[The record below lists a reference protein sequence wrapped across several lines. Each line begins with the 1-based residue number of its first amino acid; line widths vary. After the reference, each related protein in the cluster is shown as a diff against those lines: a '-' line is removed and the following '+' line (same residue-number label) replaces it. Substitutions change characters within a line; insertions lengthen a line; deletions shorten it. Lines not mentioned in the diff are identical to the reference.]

1 MKISYDFHIHSA
13 LSPCADNDMTPCN
26 IVGMAM
32 LKGLNA
38 IAVTDHNSVGNAKA
52 VIKAGKENG
61 ITVIPG
67 MEIET
72 SEEVHILTLY
82 PDIDSAV
89 EAEKYVTS
97 NLPFVKNKPEIFGNQ
112 YYMDSEDNITGELEQ
127 LLIVASNLDIYSV
140 FDMVSQCKGVAIPA
154 HVDRHS
160 YSVLSN
166 LGFIPPDLKVPV
178 IEVSNNV
185 ADLNEYLN
193 NTRLTDKRVLRNS
206 DAHNL
211 GIISEPINYLDV
223 LDCNVCNILKKLME

>member
-1 MKISYDFHIHSA
+1 MKIYYDFHMHSA

-26 IVGMAM
+26 MVGMAS

-38 IAVTDHNSVGNAKA
+38 IAVTDHNSIGNAKA
-52 VIKAGKENG
+52 IIKAGEEVG

-72 SEEVHILTLY
+72 AEEVHVLTLF
-82 PDIDSAV
+82 PSLDSAG
-89 EAEKYVTS
+89 EAEKYVFK
-97 NLPFVKNKPEIFGNQ
+97 NLPYVKNKPEIFGNQ

-127 LLIVASNLDIYSV
+127 LLIVATNLDIYSV
-140 FDMVSQCKGVAIPA
+140 FDMVEQCGGFAIPA

-166 LGFIPPDLKVPV
+166 LGFIPPDLKAPV

-185 ADLNEYLN
+185 TDLEEYLK
-193 NTRLTDKRVLRNS
+193 NTGLTDRRVIRNS

-211 GIISEPINYLDV
+211 GVISEAINCLEAKDFS
-223 LDCNVCNILKKLME
+223 VCEILKNLKV

>member
-1 MKISYDFHIHSA
+1 MKISYDFHMHSA

-26 IVGMAM
+26 MVGMAY
-32 LKGLNA
+32 LKGLNT
-38 IAVTDHNSVGNAKA
+38 IAVTDHNSIGNAKS
-52 VIKAGKENG
+52 VITAGKEAG

-82 PDIDSAV
+82 PSLDAAQ
-89 EAEKYVTS
+89 EAEKNVFK
-97 NLPFVKNKPEIFGNQ
+97 NLPYVKNKPEIFGNQ
-112 YYMDSEDNITGELEQ
+112 YYMDSKDNIIGELEQ
-127 LLIVASNLDIYSV
+127 LLIVATNLDIYSV
-140 FDMVSQCKGVAIPA
+140 FDMVHQCGGVAIPA

-166 LGFIPPDLKVPV
+166 LGFIPPDLKAPV

-185 ADLNEYLN
+185 SDLEEYLN
-193 NTRLTDKRVLRNS
+193 NTGLTDRHVIRNS

-211 GIISEPINYLDV
+211 GVISEAVNLIDV
-223 LDCNVCNILKKLME
+223 NEFSVCEILKKLKE